1 MYRGHCFVH
10 RAEVFRELG
19 RWAAGLEEARRA
31 CDRLA
36 EPVIYGILGAAHAL
50 EGDFHRLLGRFD
62 AARACYDRATELGC
76 QPQPGL
82 ALLRLADGEAGAAHA
97 MIQRVLAE
105 SGDPMSRLR
114 PLAAA
119 VDIALAADQ
128 PTLAAEA
135 AGELRSL
142 AAELGTP
149 MLSARAASARGAVL
163 LAQGDPRRALAELRR
178 SFDSF
183 TALEARPDAAHSRLL
198 IATCCE
204 ELGDI
209 DSATTERRAA
219 LAALSACA
227 TTGDA
232 PSADGLSAREVE
244 VLRLVAHGKTNRV
257 IAAELFISEKTVAT
271 HVSHIFTKLAV
282 NTRTAATAYAFEH
295 QLV

>member
-1 MYRGHCFVH
+1 
-10 RAEVFRELG
+10 
-19 RWAAGLEEARRA
+19 
-31 CDRLA
+31 
-36 EPVIYGILGAAHAL
+36 
-50 EGDFHRLLGRFD
+50 
-62 AARACYDRATELGC
+62 
-76 QPQPGL
+76 
-82 ALLRLADGEAGAAHA
+82 

-105 SGDPMSRLR
+105 SGDPISRLR

-227 TTGDA
+227 ATGDA